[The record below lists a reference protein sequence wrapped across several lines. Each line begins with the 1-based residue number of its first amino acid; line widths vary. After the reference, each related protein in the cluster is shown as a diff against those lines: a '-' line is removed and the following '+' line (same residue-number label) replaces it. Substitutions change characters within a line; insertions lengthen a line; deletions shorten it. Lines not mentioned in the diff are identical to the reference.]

1 MCLNKTLVHFKYGWF
16 IVRMIFPESG
26 SVTEIRKRALT
37 QPLLRKE
44 LHFFYF
50 LWTLK
55 TSLISTNDV
64 QKYRCFK
71 MTLNTIIMHT
81 SLSSEFRYKVKI
93 WENTSNRFLFSVKKG
108 HVCNPPHTLGGALYH
123 RFASRKLLSFRE
135 NQKAAWDLESVFCV
149 IID

>member
-1 MCLNKTLVHFKYGWF
+1 MIHCQNDLPWERLCDWNQKKSTDSTLVENR
-16 IVRMIFPESG
+16 I
-26 SVTEIRKRALT
+26 AL
-37 QPLLRKE
+37 
-44 LHFFYF
+44 FYF

-93 WENTSNRFLFSVKKG
+93 WENTSNRFLFSVKEG